1 MWPKQINISKEKV
14 LQVTEVIEQEN
25 PFRIH
30 VNKEKLV
37 NISSGVTLDDDI
49 AESIPKRYG
58 SVDIIADSYKTKS
71 IKSSKQWGMRKWGNI
86 HIALLL
92 PKVPSD
98 FHRRILRNFDSKND
112 LLNSYLSILKKKQNI
127 V

>member
-1 MWPKQINISKEKV
+1 M
-14 LQVTEVIEQEN
+14 QVTEVIEQEN

-30 VNKEKLV
+30 VNNEKFV

-71 IKSSKQWGMRKWGNI
+71 IKSSKQ
-86 HIALLL
+86 
-92 PKVPSD
+92 
-98 FHRRILRNFDSKND
+98 
-112 LLNSYLSILKKKQNI
+112 
-127 V
+127 